1 MLIVAGVALL
11 WATAVFGRL
20 GYLQLYR
27 HRDYLLRA
35 QRQQQRII
43 EISPKR
49 GAIFDRNMHALAM
62 SIKVDSA
69 FAIPNEIIDK
79 PLAAQLL
86 SGVLGVPAD
95 VVEARLDSSL
105 NFVWIERKLTAE
117 KSEAITSLNLK
128 GVYTQAENKRF
139 YPKADLASH
148 VVGFVDVDEKGLG
161 GVEYALDSQVR
172 GKSEK
177 IVMMAD
183 AHQKWF
189 DGAEA
194 RRDRGADVV
203 LTLDEKIQYIAE
215 RELAAAIARTHALNG
230 TVIVMNPNNGELLAV
245 ANWPTFDPNATTG
258 IPAEARMNRAV
269 TASYEPG
276 STFKLITLAAAFDQG
291 LTNPDE
297 VIDCENG
304 ATYVA
309 GHKIHDHKR
318 FGLMTVSNILAQS
331 SDVGA
336 IKIAERLGASKF
348 YDYIRAFGFGAVTGV
363 DLPGEGRG
371 QLHPLANWSPIS
383 IGAVSMGQEVG
394 VTPIQLIT
402 AVSAIANGGTL
413 YKPHIV
419 AEVRKGETVLAREGL
434 LAAGEPRRVIQPE
447 TAATLRGLMEGVILN
462 GTGKLAR
469 LDGWT
474 AAGKTGSAQK
484 IDPNTGRYS
493 PTQLIASFTGFA
505 PINNPAVA
513 ILVSLDSPVGLHE
526 GGMVAAPVFKRIAE
540 QVLPYLDVTPNVP
553 VNQQLVQASYKKHLQ
568 SEPENLEDFTP
579 ADFML
584 LPEQPEAVA
593 SSDAETQAA
602 KNFAPSSHLTLN
614 VTADE
619 DTEISIPDFSG
630 KTMRDVTGMC
640 LRLGLDPVLVGT
652 NLATE
657 QTPAAG
663 SQVRRGSRVTVQFG
677 TPPVKS
683 TTTARAVRTQKP
695 LPVSQPLKA
704 SSPLQAQPLQ
714 ISQARRAQSLKVSRQ
729 SKASRISKAARKH
742 TRHRY

>member
-1 MLIVAGVALL
+1 MQQTRAHVRLLIVAGVALL

-35 QRQQQRII
+35 QHQQQRII

-49 GAIFDRNMHALAM
+49 GAIYDRNMHALAM

-69 FAIPNEIIDK
+69 FAIPNEIKDK
-79 PLAAQLL
+79 QLAAQLL
-86 SGVLGVPAD
+86 SGVLGIPAD
-95 VVEARLDSSL
+95 LVESRLDSSQ
-105 NFVWIERKLTAE
+105 NFVWIERKLTPE
-117 KSEAITSLNLK
+117 KSEAITALNLK

-148 VVGFVDVDEKGLG
+148 VLGFVDVDEKGLG
-161 GVEYALDSQVR
+161 GIEYALDNQIR

-194 RRDRGADVV
+194 RRDRGANVV

-215 RELAAAIARTHALNG
+215 RELAAAINKTHALAG
-230 TVIVMNPNNGELLAV
+230 TVVVMNPNNGELLAV
-245 ANWPTFDPNATTG
+245 ANWPTFDPNAASAGT
-258 IPAEARMNRAV
+258 PAEFRMNRAV
-269 TASYEPG
+269 SALYEPG

-291 LTNPDE
+291 ITTPDE
-297 VIDCENG
+297 IFDCENG

-318 FGLMTVSNILAQS
+318 FGMLSVADILALS

-336 IKIAERLGASKF
+336 IKIAERLGAPKF
-348 YDYIRAFGFGAVTGV
+348 YDYIHAFGFGTPTGV
-363 DLPGEGRG
+363 DLPGESRG
-371 QLHPLANWSPIS
+371 LLRPLVNWSPIS
-383 IGAVSMGQEVG
+383 IGAISMGQEVG
-394 VTPIQLIT
+394 VTPMQLIS

-419 AEVRKGETVLAREGL
+419 AEVRRGETVLPREGL
-434 LAAGEPRRVIQPE
+434 LAASEPRRVIQPE
-447 TAATLRGLMEGVILN
+447 TAATLRRLMEGVVLN

-474 AAGKTGSAQK
+474 SAGKTGSAQK

-505 PINNPAVA
+505 PINNPAVT
-513 ILVSLDSPVGLHE
+513 ILISLDSPIGPHE
-526 GGMVAAPVFKRIAE
+526 GGMVAAPVFKRVAE
-540 QVLPYLDVTPNVP
+540 QVLPYLDVSPDVP
-553 VNQQLVQASYKKHLQ
+553 VNERLVQAAYKKQAQ
-568 SEPENLEDFTP
+568 SDAENLEDFTP
-579 ADFML
+579 SDLLL
-584 LPEQPEAVA
+584 LPEPPEAV
-593 SSDAETQAA
+593 SSGAEPHLTS
-602 KNFAPSSHLTLN
+602 NFNPSSHVTLA

-630 KTMRDVTGMC
+630 KTMRDVTEMC

-657 QTPAAG
+657 QTPGAG
-663 SQVRRGSRVTVQFG
+663 SQVRRGSRITVQFG
-677 TPPVKS
+677 TPQMKLTATPKAVKS
-683 TTTARAVRTQKP
+683 AKP
-695 LPVSQPLKA
+695 L
-704 SSPLQAQPLQ
+704 
-714 ISQARRAQSLKVSRQ
+714 LKVAKKR
-729 SKASRISKAARKH
+729 
-742 TRHRY
+742 TRHRH

>member
-1 MLIVAGVALL
+1 MQQTRAHVRLLIVAGVALL

-27 HRDYLLRA
+27 HRDYLFRA

-49 GAIFDRNMHALAM
+49 GAIYDRNMHALAM

-69 FAIPNEIIDK
+69 FAIPNEIKDK
-79 PLAAQLL
+79 ALAAQLL
-86 SGVLGVPAD
+86 SGVLGIPAD
-95 VVEARLDSSL
+95 LVESRLDSSQ
-105 NFVWIERKLTAE
+105 NFVWIERKLTPE
-117 KSEAITSLNLK
+117 KSEAITALNLK

-148 VVGFVDVDEKGLG
+148 VLGFVDVDEKGLG
-161 GVEYALDSQVR
+161 GIEYALDSQIR

-194 RRDRGADVV
+194 RRDRGANVV

-215 RELAAAIARTHALNG
+215 RELAAAINKTHAMAG
-230 TVIVMNPNNGELLAV
+230 TVVVMNPNNGELLAV
-245 ANWPTFDPNATTG
+245 ANWPTFDPNAASAGT
-258 IPAEARMNRAV
+258 PAEFRMNRAV
-269 TASYEPG
+269 SALYEPG

-291 LTNPDE
+291 ITNPDE
-297 VIDCENG
+297 VFDCENG

-318 FGLMTVSNILAQS
+318 FGMLTVADILAQS

-336 IKIAERLGASKF
+336 IKIAERLGAPKF
-348 YDYIRAFGFGAVTGV
+348 YDYIRAFGFGTPTGV
-363 DLPGEGRG
+363 DLPGESRG
-371 QLHPLANWSPIS
+371 LLRPLTGWTPIS
-383 IGAVSMGQEVG
+383 IGAISMGQEVG
-394 VTPIQLIT
+394 VTPLQLIS

-419 AEVRKGETVLAREGL
+419 AEVRRGDTVVPREGL
-434 LAAGEPRRVIQPE
+434 LATSEPRRVIQPE
-447 TAATLRGLMEGVILN
+447 TAATLRRLMEGVVLN
-462 GTGKLAR
+462 GTGPRAR

-474 AAGKTGSAQK
+474 SAGKTGSAQK

-513 ILVSLDSPVGLHE
+513 ILVSLDSPIGLHE
-526 GGMVAAPVFKRIAE
+526 GGMVAAPVFKRVAE
-540 QVLPYLDVTPNVP
+540 QVLPYLEVSPDVP
-553 VNQQLVQASYKKHLQ
+553 VNERLVQAAYKKQ
-568 SEPENLEDFTP
+568 AQNDAENLEDFTP
-579 ADFML
+579 SDFSL
-584 LPEQPEAVA
+584 LPEQPEALT
-593 SSDAETQAA
+593 SSAETHSTS
-602 KNFAPSSHLTLN
+602 NFNPSSHLTLA

-630 KTMRDVTGMC
+630 KTMRDVTEMC
-640 LRLGLDPVLVGT
+640 LRLGLDPGLVGT

-663 SQVRRGSRVTVQFG
+663 SRVRRGSRITVQFG
-677 TPPVKS
+677 TPAMKSTATVKPVKS
-683 TTTARAVRTQKP
+683 AKP
-695 LPVSQPLKA
+695 LRV
-704 SSPLQAQPLQ
+704 AQP
-714 ISQARRAQSLKVSRQ
+714 SKVA
-729 SKASRISKAARKH
+729 KKH
-742 TRHRY
+742 VRHRH

>member
-1 MLIVAGVALL
+1 MQQTRAHVRLLIVAGVALL

-20 GYLQLYR
+20 GYLQFYR

-49 GAIFDRNMHALAM
+49 GAIYDRNMHALAM

-69 FAIPNEIIDK
+69 FAIPNEIKDK
-79 PLAAQLL
+79 ALAAQLL
-86 SGVLGVPAD
+86 SGVLGIPRD
-95 VVEARLDSSL
+95 LVESRLDSSQ
-105 NFVWIERKLTAE
+105 NFVWIERKLTPE
-117 KSEAITSLNLK
+117 KSEAITALNLK

-161 GVEYALDSQVR
+161 GIEYALDNQIR

-177 IVMMAD
+177 IVMMTD

-194 RRDRGADVV
+194 RRDRGANVV

-215 RELAAAIARTHALNG
+215 RELAAAINKTHALAG
-230 TVIVMNPNNGELLAV
+230 TVVVMNPNNGELLAV
-245 ANWPTFDPNATTG
+245 ANWPTFNPNAASAG
-258 IPAEARMNRAV
+258 IPAESRMNRAV
-269 TASYEPG
+269 SALYEPG

-291 LTNPDE
+291 ITNPDE
-297 VIDCENG
+297 VFDCENG

-318 FGLMTVSNILAQS
+318 FGMLTVADILAQS

-336 IKIAERLGASKF
+336 IKIAERLGAPKF
-348 YDYIRAFGFGAVTGV
+348 YDYIRSFGFGTPTGV
-363 DLPGEGRG
+363 DLPGESRG
-371 QLHPLANWSPIS
+371 LLRPLVNWSPIS
-383 IGAVSMGQEVG
+383 IGAISMGQEVG
-394 VTPIQLIT
+394 VTPMQLIS

-419 AEVRKGETVLAREGL
+419 AEVRRGETVLPREGL
-434 LAAGEPRRVIQPE
+434 LAASEPRRVIQPE
-447 TAATLRGLMEGVILN
+447 TAATLRRLMEGVVLN

-474 AAGKTGSAQK
+474 SAGKTGSAQK

-493 PTQLIASFTGFA
+493 PMQLIASFTGFA

-513 ILVSLDSPVGLHE
+513 ILVSLDSPIGPHE

-540 QVLPYLDVTPNVP
+540 QVLPYLDVSPDVP
-553 VNQQLVQASYKKHLQ
+553 VNQQLVQAAYKKQAQ
-568 SEPENLEDFTP
+568 SDAENLEDFTP
-579 ADFML
+579 SDFLL
-584 LPEQPEAVA
+584 LPEQPEAV
-593 SSDAETQAA
+593 SSSAETHLTS
-602 KNFAPSSHLTLN
+602 NLNPTSHLTLA

-630 KTMRDVTGMC
+630 KTMRDVTEMC

-663 SQVRRGSRVTVQFG
+663 SQVRRGSRITVQFG
-677 TPPVKS
+677 TPLMKS
-683 TTTARAVRTQKP
+683 TVTA
-695 LPVSQPLKA
+695 
-704 SSPLQAQPLQ
+704 
-714 ISQARRAQSLKVSRQ
+714 
-729 SKASRISKAARKH
+729 KAARSAKPLKVAKKH
-742 TRHRY
+742 LRHRH

>member
-1 MLIVAGVALL
+1 MQQSRAHVRLLIVAGVALL

-49 GAIFDRNMHALAM
+49 GAIYDRNMHALAM

-69 FAIPNEIIDK
+69 FAIPNEIKDK
-79 PLAAQLL
+79 QLAAQLL
-86 SGVLGVPAD
+86 SGVLGLPAD
-95 VVEARLDSSL
+95 LVESRLDSSP
-105 NFVWIERKLTAE
+105 NFVWIERKLTPE
-117 KSEAITSLNLK
+117 KSEAITALNLK

-148 VVGFVDVDEKGLG
+148 VLGFVDVDEKGLG
-161 GVEYALDSQVR
+161 GIEYALDSQIR

-194 RRDRGADVV
+194 RRDRGANVV

-215 RELAAAIARTHALNG
+215 RELAAAINKTHALAG
-230 TVIVMNPNNGELLAV
+230 TVVVMNPNNGELFAV
-245 ANWPTFDPNATTG
+245 ANWPTFDPNAASAGT
-258 IPAEARMNRAV
+258 PAESRMNRAV
-269 TASYEPG
+269 SALYEPG

-291 LTNPDE
+291 ITNPDE
-297 VIDCENG
+297 VFDCENG

-318 FGLMTVSNILAQS
+318 FGMLTVADILALS

-336 IKIAERLGASKF
+336 IKIAERLGAPKF
-348 YDYIRAFGFGAVTGV
+348 YDYIHAFGFGTPTGV
-363 DLPGEGRG
+363 DLPGESRG
-371 QLHPLANWSPIS
+371 LLRPLVNWSPIS
-383 IGAVSMGQEVG
+383 IGAISMGQEVG
-394 VTPIQLIT
+394 VTPLQLIS
-402 AVSAIANGGTL
+402 AVSAIANGGML

-419 AEVRKGETVLAREGL
+419 AEVRRGETVLPREGL
-434 LAAGEPRRVIQPE
+434 LAASEPRRVIQPE
-447 TAATLRGLMEGVILN
+447 TAATLRRLMEGVVLN

-474 AAGKTGSAQK
+474 SAGKTGSAQK

-513 ILVSLDSPVGLHE
+513 ILVSLDSPIGLHE
-526 GGMVAAPVFKRIAE
+526 GGMVAAPVFKRVAE
-540 QVLPYLDVTPNVP
+540 QVLPYLDVSPDVP
-553 VNQQLVQASYKKHLQ
+553 VNERLVQAAYKKQAQ
-568 SEPENLEDFTP
+568 SDAENLEDFTP
-579 ADFML
+579 SDLLL
-584 LPEQPEAVA
+584 LPEQPEAV
-593 SSDAETQAA
+593 SSSAETHSTS
-602 KNFAPSSHLTLN
+602 NLNPTSHLTLA

-630 KTMRDVTGMC
+630 KTMRNVTEMC
-640 LRLGLDPVLVGT
+640 LRLRLDPVLVGT

-657 QTPAAG
+657 QTPEAG
-663 SQVRRGSRVTVQFG
+663 SQVRRGSRITVQFG
-677 TPPVKS
+677 TPDMKS
-683 TTTARAVRTQKP
+683 TATGNGFKSAKP
-695 LPVSQPLKA
+695 LRV
-704 SSPLQAQPLQ
+704 
-714 ISQARRAQSLKVSRQ
+714 ARPSKVA
-729 SKASRISKAARKH
+729 KKH
-742 TRHRY
+742 VRHRH

>member
-1 MLIVAGVALL
+1 MQQSRAHVRLLIVAGVALF

-49 GAIFDRNMHALAM
+49 GAIYDRNMHALAM

-69 FAIPNEIIDK
+69 FAIPNEIKDK

-86 SGVLGVPAD
+86 SGVLGLPAD
-95 VVEARLDSSL
+95 LVESRLDSSQ
-105 NFVWIERKLTAE
+105 NFVWIERKLTPE
-117 KSEAITSLNLK
+117 KSEAITALNLE

-148 VVGFVDVDEKGLG
+148 VLGFVDVDEKGLG
-161 GVEYALDSQVR
+161 GIEYALDSQIR

-194 RRDRGADVV
+194 RRDRGANVV

-215 RELAAAIARTHALNG
+215 RELAAAINKTHALAG
-230 TVIVMNPNNGELLAV
+230 TVVVMNPNNGELLAV
-245 ANWPTFDPNATTG
+245 ANWPTFDPNAASAGT
-258 IPAEARMNRAV
+258 PAEFRMNRAV
-269 TASYEPG
+269 SALYEPG

-291 LTNPDE
+291 ITNPDE
-297 VIDCENG
+297 VFDCENG

-318 FGLMTVSNILAQS
+318 FGMLTVADILALS

-336 IKIAERLGASKF
+336 IKIAERLGAPKF
-348 YDYIRAFGFGAVTGV
+348 YDYIHAFGFGTPTGV
-363 DLPGEGRG
+363 DLPGESRG
-371 QLHPLANWSPIS
+371 LLRPLANWSPIS
-383 IGAVSMGQEVG
+383 IGAISMGQEVG
-394 VTPIQLIT
+394 VTPLQLIS
-402 AVSAIANGGTL
+402 AVSAIANGGML

-419 AEVRKGETVLAREGL
+419 GDVRRGDTVLPREGL
-434 LAAGEPRRVIQPE
+434 LAASEPRRVIQPE
-447 TAATLRGLMEGVILN
+447 TAATLRRLMEGVVLN

-474 AAGKTGSAQK
+474 SAGKTGSAQK

-513 ILVSLDSPVGLHE
+513 ILVSLDSPIGLHE
-526 GGMVAAPVFKRIAE
+526 GGMVAAPVFKRVAE
-540 QVLPYLDVTPNVP
+540 QVLPYLDVSPDVP
-553 VNQQLVQASYKKHLQ
+553 VNERLVQAAYKKQAQ
-568 SEPENLEDFTP
+568 SDAENLEDFTP
-579 ADFML
+579 SDLLL
-584 LPEQPEAVA
+584 LPERPEGV
-593 SSDAETQAA
+593 SSSVETHSTS
-602 KNFAPSSHLTLN
+602 NLNPSSHLTLA
-614 VTADE
+614 VTAEE
-619 DTEISIPDFSG
+619 DSEISIPDFSG
-630 KTMRDVTGMC
+630 KTMRDVTEMC

-663 SQVRRGSRVTVQFG
+663 SQVRRGSRITVQFG
-677 TPPVKS
+677 APTPMKS
-683 TTTARAVRTQKP
+683 TSAANSFKSAKTVR
-695 LPVSQPLKA
+695 V
-704 SSPLQAQPLQ
+704 AQP
-714 ISQARRAQSLKVSRQ
+714 SKVA
-729 SKASRISKAARKH
+729 KKH
-742 TRHRY
+742 VRHGH

>member
-1 MLIVAGVALL
+1 LLIVAGVALL
-11 WATAVFGRL
+11 WVTAVSGRL

-35 QRQQQRII
+35 QRQQQRLI

-49 GAIFDRNMHALAM
+49 GAIYDRNMHALAM

-69 FAIPNEIIDK
+69 FAIPNEIKDK
-79 PLAAQLL
+79 QLAAQLL
-86 SGVLGVPAD
+86 SGVLGIPAD
-95 VVEARLDSSL
+95 LVESRLDSSQ
-105 NFVWIERKLTAE
+105 NFVWIERKLTPE
-117 KSEAITSLNLK
+117 KSEAITALNLE

-148 VVGFVDVDEKGLG
+148 VLGFVDVDEKGLG
-161 GVEYALDSQVR
+161 GIEYALDSQIR

-189 DGAEA
+189 DGGEA
-194 RRDRGADVV
+194 RRDRGANVV

-215 RELAAAIARTHALNG
+215 RELAAAINKTHALAG
-230 TVIVMNPNNGELLAV
+230 TVVVMNPNNGELLAV
-245 ANWPTFDPNATTG
+245 ANWPTFDPNAASAGT
-258 IPAEARMNRAV
+258 PAEFRMNRAV
-269 TASYEPG
+269 SALYEPG

-291 LTNPDE
+291 ITNPDE
-297 VIDCENG
+297 VFDCENG

-318 FGLMTVSNILAQS
+318 FGLLTVADILAQS

-336 IKIAERLGASKF
+336 IKIAERLGAPKF
-348 YDYIRAFGFGAVTGV
+348 YDYIRAFGFGTPTGV
-363 DLPGEGRG
+363 DLPGESRG
-371 QLHPLANWSPIS
+371 LLRPLANWSPIS
-383 IGAVSMGQEVG
+383 IGAISMGQEVG
-394 VTPIQLIT
+394 VTPLQLIS
-402 AVSAIANGGTL
+402 AVSAIANGGML

-419 AEVRKGETVLAREGL
+419 AEVRRGETVLPGEGL
-434 LAAGEPRRVIQPE
+434 LGASEPRRVIQPE
-447 TAATLRGLMEGVILN
+447 TAATLRRLMEGVVLN
-462 GTGKLAR
+462 GTGTRAR

-474 AAGKTGSAQK
+474 SAGKTGSAQK

-526 GGMVAAPVFKRIAE
+526 GGMVAAPVFKRVAE
-540 QVLPYLDVTPNVP
+540 QVLPYLEVSPDVP
-553 VNQQLVQASYKKHLQ
+553 VNERLVQAAYKKQ
-568 SEPENLEDFTP
+568 AQNDAENLEDFTP
-579 ADFML
+579 SDFSL
-584 LPEQPEAVA
+584 LPEPPEAV
-593 SSDAETQAA
+593 SSNAETHSTS
-602 KNFAPSSHLTLN
+602 NFNPSSHLTLA

-630 KTMRDVTGMC
+630 KTMRDVTEMC

-657 QTPAAG
+657 QTPGAG
-663 SQVRRGSRVTVQFG
+663 SQVRRGSRITVQFG
-677 TPPVKS
+677 TPAMKS
-683 TTTARAVRTQKP
+683 TITGNAFKSAKP
-695 LPVSQPLKA
+695 LRV
-704 SSPLQAQPLQ
+704 AQP
-714 ISQARRAQSLKVSRQ
+714 SKVA
-729 SKASRISKAARKH
+729 KKH
-742 TRHRY
+742 LRHRH

>member
-27 HRDYLLRA
+27 HGDYLLRA

-49 GAIFDRNMHALAM
+49 GAIYDRNMHALAM

-69 FAIPNEIIDK
+69 FAIPNEIKDK
-79 PLAAQLL
+79 ALAAQLL
-86 SGVLGVPAD
+86 SGVLGLPAD
-95 VVEARLDSSL
+95 LVESRLDSSQ
-105 NFVWIERKLTAE
+105 NFVWIERKLTPE
-117 KSEAITSLNLK
+117 KSEAITALNLK

-148 VVGFVDVDEKGLG
+148 VLGFVDVDEKGLG
-161 GVEYALDSQVR
+161 GIEYALDNQIR

-194 RRDRGADVV
+194 RRDRGANVV

-215 RELAAAIARTHALNG
+215 RELATAINKTHALAG
-230 TVIVMNPNNGELLAV
+230 TVVVMNPNNGELLAV
-245 ANWPTFDPNATTG
+245 ANWPTFDPNASSAGT
-258 IPAEARMNRAV
+258 PAESRMNRAV
-269 TASYEPG
+269 SALYEPG

-291 LTNPDE
+291 ITNPDE
-297 VIDCENG
+297 VFDCENG

-318 FGLMTVSNILAQS
+318 FGLLTVSEILALS

-336 IKIAERLGASKF
+336 IKIAERLGAPKF
-348 YDYIRAFGFGAVTGV
+348 YDYIHAFGFGTPTGV
-363 DLPGEGRG
+363 DLPGESRG
-371 QLHPLANWSPIS
+371 LLHPLVNWSPIS

-394 VTPIQLIT
+394 VTPLQLIS
-402 AVSAIANGGTL
+402 AVSAIANGGNL

-419 AEVRKGETVLAREGL
+419 AEVRRGETVLPREGL
-434 LAAGEPRRVIQPE
+434 LAASEPRRVIQPE
-447 TAATLRGLMEGVILN
+447 TAATLRRLMEGVVLN

-474 AAGKTGSAQK
+474 SAGKTGSAQK

-526 GGMVAAPVFKRIAE
+526 GGMVAAPVFKRVAE
-540 QVLPYLDVTPNVP
+540 QVLPYLEVSPDVP
-553 VNQQLVQASYKKHLQ
+553 VNQQLVQAAYKKQMQ
-568 SEPENLEDFTP
+568 SDAENLEDFTP
-579 ADFML
+579 ADLLL
-584 LPEQPEAVA
+584 LPEQPEAVF
-593 SSDAETQAA
+593 SSAETHSTS
-602 KNFAPSSHLTLN
+602 NLSLTSHLTLA

-630 KTMRDVTGMC
+630 KTMRDVTEMC

-657 QTPAAG
+657 QTPAPG
-663 SQVRRGSRVTVQFG
+663 SQVRRGSRITVQFG
-677 TPPVKS
+677 APPMKS
-683 TTTARAVRTQKP
+683 TTTAKSVKSAKP
-695 LPVSQPLKA
+695 LKV
-704 SSPLQAQPLQ
+704 AQP
-714 ISQARRAQSLKVSRQ
+714 SKVAKKHARQ
-729 SKASRISKAARKH
+729 
-742 TRHRY
+742 RH

>member
-1 MLIVAGVALL
+1 MQQSRAHVRLLIVAGVALL

-35 QRQQQRII
+35 QHQQQRII

-49 GAIFDRNMHALAM
+49 GAIYDRNMHALAM

-69 FAIPNEIIDK
+69 FAIPNEIKDK
-79 PLAAQLL
+79 ALAAQLL
-86 SGVLGVPAD
+86 SGVLGLPAD
-95 VVEARLDSSL
+95 LVESRLDSSQ
-105 NFVWIERKLTAE
+105 NFVWIERKLTPE
-117 KSEAITSLNLK
+117 KSEAVTALNLK

-161 GVEYALDSQVR
+161 GIEYALDNQIR

-189 DGAEA
+189 DGGEA
-194 RRDRGADVV
+194 RRDRGANVV

-215 RELAAAIARTHALNG
+215 RELAAAIAKTHALAG
-230 TVIVMNPNNGELLAV
+230 SVVVMNPSNGELLAV
-245 ANWPTFDPNATTG
+245 ANWPTFDPNAAAAG
-258 IPAEARMNRAV
+258 IPAESRMNRAV
-269 TASYEPG
+269 SALYEPG

-291 LTNPDE
+291 ITNPDE
-297 VIDCENG
+297 VFDCENG

-318 FGLMTVSNILAQS
+318 FGMLTVADILALS

-336 IKIAERLGASKF
+336 IKIAERLGAPKF
-348 YDYIRAFGFGAVTGV
+348 YDYIHAFGFGTPTGV
-363 DLPGEGRG
+363 DLPGESRG
-371 QLHPLANWSPIS
+371 LLRPLVNWSPIS
-383 IGAVSMGQEVG
+383 IGAISMGQEVG
-394 VTPIQLIT
+394 VTPMQLIS
-402 AVSAIANGGTL
+402 AVSAIANGGML

-419 AEVRKGETVLAREGL
+419 AEVRRGETVSPREGL
-434 LAAGEPRRVIQPE
+434 LATSEPRRVIQPE
-447 TAATLRGLMEGVILN
+447 TAATLRRLMEGVVLN

-474 AAGKTGSAQK
+474 SAGKTGSAQK

-505 PINNPAVA
+505 PINNPVVA
-513 ILVSLDSPVGLHE
+513 ILVSLDSPMGLHE
-526 GGMVAAPVFKRIAE
+526 GGMVAAPVFKRVAE
-540 QVLPYLDVTPNVP
+540 QVLPYLDVTPDVP
-553 VNQQLVQASYKKHLQ
+553 VNLQLVQAAYKKQAQ
-568 SEPENLEDFTP
+568 SDAANLEDFTP
-579 ADFML
+579 SDLLL
-584 LPEQPEAVA
+584 LPEQPDAVF
-593 SSDAETQAA
+593 SSPETHATS
-602 KNFAPSSHLTLN
+602 NFSSSSQLTLA

-619 DTEISIPDFSG
+619 DTEISIPDFFG
-630 KTMRDVTGMC
+630 KTMRDVTEMC

-652 NLATE
+652 SLATE

-663 SQVRRGSRVTVQFG
+663 SQVRRGSRITVQFG
-677 TPPVKS
+677 AVPMKLTATANAVKS
-683 TTTARAVRTQKP
+683 AKP
-695 LPVSQPLKA
+695 LKV
-704 SSPLQAQPLQ
+704 AQP
-714 ISQARRAQSLKVSRQ
+714 SKVAQ
-729 SKASRISKAARKH
+729 KH
-742 TRHRY
+742 VRHRH